1 MKKIILLLLF
11 TFSQISPQQIDSPLR
26 RGEIVFFLS
35 FPFTILAGFTGSY
48 LAHYAIEGT
57 GPSGSL
63 PAPYLGGVFG
73 FAAASSLGIAV
84 FDYYQTKE
92 ESRTELKFQSKF

>member
-1 MKKIILLLLF
+1 MKKIILLFVF
-11 TFSQISPQQIDSPLR
+11 TFSLISPQQTEGPLR
-26 RGEIVFFLS
+26 RGDIVFFLS
-35 FPFTILAGFTGSY
+35 FPFTVLAGFTGAY
-48 LAHYAIEGT
+48 LAHYAIEGS

-63 PAPYLGGVFG
+63 PAPYLGGAFG

-92 ESRTELKFQSKF
+92 ESRTELKFQSRF